1 MADVRSRAAVVI
13 MLVASQMAGAS
24 GSSAAAGL
32 VAAPRCDIDGD
43 GYGDLPVG
51 IPGADGDRAAE
62 RGSGAVLVIPGSP
75 GGPATRRSQ
84 LFTQDVVGIPDA
96 NEVGDRFGATIACG
110 DIDGDGF
117 SDLVVGVPGEKIAG
131 IAGAGAVHVLYGS
144 ATGVDVDHARRWH
157 VAMPAISGEA
167 QRGASFGSALAV
179 ADVDGDGFGDVLVG
193 SPGAAGGGSVHVLF
207 GAASGLTAHDVRIR
221 AASVK
226 APGSELRRLG
236 AAVAAGDVDGD
247 GLAEVV
253 AGAPGTAVSGVARAG
268 AFSIVDL
275 SGRRVGTTRVVHA
288 DVAGIRGAALRD
300 GRLGS
305 SLDVADIDGDG
316 RADIAAGAPGYRS
329 GGEAGAGAVLVLYG
343 SRRPSASRDLLVR
356 PSVPARDAGFGWS
369 VATGDV
375 DGDGRPELVVGA
387 PAADGAA
394 PYSGV
399 VELRSGAGLE
409 ISDVVTGTAVGD
421 QFGVGVAADD
431 FTGDG
436 IADVAMSAPRADA
449 GTVTAAGS
457 VFVGFGSAAGL
468 SAGRSIDR
476 TTRGV
481 PGGPGEDEGFGAV
494 DGVDSP
500 RRLPAGTFRLLP
512 RVSWTGRDPVK
523 RLLHRHEI
531 AEITIHHFG
540 GATSATG
547 TPRFRSAQS
556 WHMDGLGWGDI
567 AYHYI
572 VGKDGLVYE
581 ARPAPFAGDTST
593 NYDPDGHLLVVV
605 EGNFD
610 EEQPTAAQL
619 DALVHVVAWSSEE
632 WEVSL
637 DDVSAHRDHAATA
650 CPGANLYPFIA
661 SGELVA
667 AAAELI
673 DGGGVWAVPE

>member
-32 VAAPRCDIDGD
+32 VAAPRCDIEGD
-43 GYGDLPVG
+43 GYADLPVG
-51 IPGADGDRAAE
+51 IPGADGDQVAE

-75 GGPATRRSQ
+75 DGPATRRSR
-84 LFTQDVVGIPDA
+84 LLTQDVGAIPDT

-131 IAGAGAVHVLYGS
+131 IAGAGAIHVLYGS
-144 ATGVDVDHARRWH
+144 ATGVDVDRARRWH

-179 ADVDGDGFGDVLVG
+179 ADVDGDHFGDVLVG

-207 GAASGLTAHDVRIR
+207 GAARGLTAHDVRIR

-253 AGAPGTAVSGVARAG
+253 AGAPGTVVSGAARAG
-268 AFSIVDL
+268 AFSIIDL
-275 SGRRVGTTRVVHA
+275 SNRKVGTTRVVHA
-288 DVAGIRGAALRD
+288 DVAGIRGAAQHD

-305 SLDVADIDGDG
+305 SLDVADTDGDG

-329 GGEAGAGAVLVLYG
+329 AGKAGAGAVLVLYG
-343 SRRPSASRDLLVR
+343 SRRPSASRDLLAR

-375 DGDGRPELVVGA
+375 DGNGRPELVVGA

-399 VELRSGAGLE
+399 VELCSGAGLE
-409 ISDVVTGTAVGD
+409 IRDVATGTAVGD

-431 FTGDG
+431 FSGDG
-436 IADVAMSAPRADA
+436 IADVVMSAPRADA

-457 VFVGFGSAAGL
+457 VLVGFGSAAGL

-476 TTRGV
+476 TTTGV

-512 RVSWTGRDPVK
+512 RVSWTDRDPVK

-547 TPRFRSAQS
+547 LPRFRSAQS

-572 VGKDGLVYE
+572 IGKDGLVYE
-581 ARPAPFAGDTST
+581 ARPAPFAGDTAT

-637 DDVSAHRDHAATA
+637 DDVSAHRDHAATP

-661 SGELVA
+661 SGDLA
-667 AAAELI
+667 RLAAEMI